1 MCRTSSRQFLS
12 QTGLLD
18 TPLDRKSV
26 HAQESELLEGA
37 EELERLE
44 RQVRS
49 SPGRASLSLAAAPDR
64 RSSGAQE
71 AAEQPLL
78 DT

>member
-1 MCRTSSRQFLS
+1 M
-12 QTGLLD
+12 
-18 TPLDRKSV
+18 
-26 HAQESELLEGA
+26 HAQESELVEGA

-49 SPGRASLSLAAAPDR
+49 SPGRASLSLATAADR
-64 RSSGAQE
+64 RSSGAQDG
-71 AAEQPLL
+71 AEQPLL